1 MMTPDSIINKH
12 FDKATMGGY
21 RQDDVDEFL
30 EQVAMQFKALQSEN
44 AELERK
50 MEVLATKIEEYR
62 EDEDSLRSAILG
74 AQKLG
79 DSLIREAKAK
89 AETILRD
96 AKIEAAQIQ
105 MDASKLVENAQKSVE
120 IEKNTLEEMKKEVN
134 QFKKRILDMYKDH
147 LDIIAALPEFAE
159 KKIASETANVNTA
172 ETTKEVTAP
181 AVPPVAEEV
190 VFETPVQEKKAQFS
204 LDKDDTLVLNFSDM
218 MEKEPEPAKPA
229 KAAKQSMPFSE
240 IPTPSSENGSSK
252 FGQLKFG
259 DGFDVERDEGKKG
272 VFGRRKPR

>member
-1 MMTPDSIINKH
+1 MMTPDSILNKH

-30 EQVAMQFKALQSEN
+30 EQVAMEFKAVQ
-44 AELERK
+44 AEKEDLERK

-105 MDASKLVENAQKSVE
+105 MDASKIVENAQKSVE

-147 LDIIAALPEFAE
+147 FDLISALPEFAE
-159 KKIASETANVNTA
+159 KKIANETSNMNKAETA
-172 ETTKEVTAP
+172 KEQAA
-181 AVPPVAEEV
+181 AVPTVEEEV
-190 VFETPVQEKKAQFS
+190 VLEVPVQEQKTQFS
-204 LDKDDTLVLNFSDM
+204 MDKDDTLMLNFSDM
-218 MEKEPEPAKPA
+218 IDKDPEPSKPAKPA
-229 KAAKQSMPFSE
+229 KQNLPFSE
-240 IPTPSSENGSSK
+240 IPTPSSENSSSK
-252 FGQLKFG
+252 FGHLKFG
-259 DGFDVERDEGKKG
+259 DGFDVERNEKKG
-272 VFGRRKPR
+272 GMFGRRKPR